1 MAPVPVSGH
10 ISPSHVWT
18 LHGERAGGQDGERPE
33 KEVFTVLADYK
44 VSGHHHTLYTD
55 WTAYVARVLIM
66 ELISVRQKVCPVLSH
81 LAEFII

>member
-33 KEVFTVLADYK
+33 EEVLTVLADYK
-44 VSGHHHTLYTD
+44 VSGHHHTNLLD
-55 WTAYVARVLIM
+55 SLP
-66 ELISVRQKVCPVLSH
+66 RQGSDNGTH
-81 LAEFII
+81 